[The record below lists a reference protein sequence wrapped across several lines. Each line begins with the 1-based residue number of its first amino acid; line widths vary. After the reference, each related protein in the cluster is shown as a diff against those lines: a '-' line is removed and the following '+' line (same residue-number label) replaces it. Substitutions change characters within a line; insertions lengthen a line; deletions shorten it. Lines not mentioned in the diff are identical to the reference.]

1 MENPTYTAPS
11 QQVSALSKLNGYQ
24 TNLLLK
30 FQNIIELATEQ
41 TEDLTMAATQA
52 HQIQVHTASMI
63 KTVEDLL
70 TLTRA
75 LKEAWLFGQMGEDVA
90 QNGEKTN
97 GVSSDVIVEKDADA
111 DAKFVIEWLK
121 SKIQEGNMGD
131 DENVVA

>member
-1 MENPTYTAPS
+1 
-11 QQVSALSKLNGYQ
+11 
-24 TNLLLK
+24 
-30 FQNIIELATEQ
+30 
-41 TEDLTMAATQA
+41 MAATQA

-75 LKEAWLFGQMGEDVA
+75 LKEAWLFGQMGEDTA
-90 QNGEKTN
+90 PNGEKN
-97 GVSSDVIVEKDADA
+97 NAASSDGVGKEEAEMDE

-131 DENVVA
+131 DENVIA